1 MPIHTLQISPQVHW
15 GWGVVES
22 IWQKLQNKQKIP
34 QTHPTVVIGDIYIS
48 PPNSKDYE
56 EYRRCDTH
64 N

>member
-1 MPIHTLQISPQVHW
+1 MFT
-15 GWGVVES
+15 GGGGVES

-34 QTHPTVVIGDIYIS
+34 QTHPTVVIGDIYIL